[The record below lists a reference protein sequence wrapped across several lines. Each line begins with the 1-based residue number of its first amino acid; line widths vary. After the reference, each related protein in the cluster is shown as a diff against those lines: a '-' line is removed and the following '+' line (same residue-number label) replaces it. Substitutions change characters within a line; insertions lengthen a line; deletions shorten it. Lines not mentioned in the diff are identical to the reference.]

1 MQILRYLGYFNPRPL
16 RGGRLGYTFLTLFYS
31 GVISIHALYE
41 EGDMILF
48 LTPSKPSIS
57 IHALYEEGDDD
68 IKERNYSPAISI
80 HALYEEGDTIFSYAD
95 RKQYLFQSTP
105 STRRA
110 TARYTIADNY
120 HSIFCVWQIINSL
133 ILSGF
138 SSKMLT
144 IRCEPIKQLMF
155 TNGSHLY
162 YTIKSPSTS
171 ILGLTPIWIT
181 FCE

>member
-1 MQILRYLGYFNPRPL
+1 MQILRYLGYFNPRPLRGGRPDHRQAVILYVYFNPRPL

-120 HSIFCVWQIINSL
+120 HSIFCV
-133 ILSGF
+133 
-138 SSKMLT
+138 
-144 IRCEPIKQLMF
+144 
-155 TNGSHLY
+155 
-162 YTIKSPSTS
+162 
-171 ILGLTPIWIT
+171 
-181 FCE
+181 